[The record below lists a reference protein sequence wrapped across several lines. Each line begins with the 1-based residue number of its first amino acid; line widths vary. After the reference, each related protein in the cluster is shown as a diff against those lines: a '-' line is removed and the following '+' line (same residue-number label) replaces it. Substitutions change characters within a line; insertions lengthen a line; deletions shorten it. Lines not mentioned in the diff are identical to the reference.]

1 MAFEQQ
7 KFGWDHAQAAA
18 QVMYSWQFPDELIC
32 CVFFHHA
39 GVEILKDERLGQ
51 TVAAGAIST
60 LEPDAL
66 RQEPDSLHR
75 LIEPEKMWDEFDLLP
90 IAENVNADFQEMASD
105 VRNHFA
111 F

>member
-51 TVAAGAIST
+51 SAAAIST
-60 LEPDAL
+60 LVPDAL
-66 RQEPDSLHR
+66 CQEPDSLHR
-75 LIEPEKMWDEFDLLP
+75 LMELEKTWDEFDLLP
-90 IAENVNADFQEMASD
+90 IAEKVNADFQEMASD